1 MVAPLDDLPLLQDH
15 DGPGVADGGKPVGDD
30 KHRPARREAVHAL
43 FNQFFRPGV
52 DGAGG
57 LVQNQH
63 RRVRHGGPGDC
74 QQLPLPLAETAAV
87 VGDPGVVAVGQVA
100 DKGVRICQPRR
111 RPDLLIGGVQ
121 LAVADVVGDGAG
133 EEVGVLDGTHN

>member
-1 MVAPLDDLPLLQDH
+1 MGDHKHGTVRHQLVHPLFYEPL
-15 DGPGVADGGKPVGDD
+15 
-30 KHRPARREAVHAL
+30 
-43 FNQFFRPGV
+43 RPGV

-57 LVQNQH
+57 FVQDQH